1 MKYFAENLRNLRKE
15 RKLTQKDMADKL
27 NISVN
32 SFSQYEL
39 GNTEPNILNLIKLAD
54 FFCVTVDYLIGAP
67 VKANANTGEILD
79 SEEKNLIKYYRGM
92 SNVSKNAIMVTAES
106 FYKSN
111 IAAGDTK
118 IG

>member
-1 MKYFAENLRNLRKE
+1 MEILTRLRKE
-15 RKLTQKDMADKL
+15 RGLTNEEMGAIL
-27 NISVN
+27 NVSKSRYNNWEI
-32 SFSQYEL
+32 
-39 GNTEPNILNLIKLAD
+39 GRAEPNISYLIKLAD
-54 FFCVTVDYLIGAP
+54 FFCVTIDYLIGAP

-111 IAAGDTK
+111 VASGDTK